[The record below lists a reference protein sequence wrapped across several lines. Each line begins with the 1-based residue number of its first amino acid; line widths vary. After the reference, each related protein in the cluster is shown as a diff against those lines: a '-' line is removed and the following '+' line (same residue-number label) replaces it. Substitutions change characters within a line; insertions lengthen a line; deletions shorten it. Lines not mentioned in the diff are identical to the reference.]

1 MLWVCALPSLVAV
14 GSFLVGLGG
23 HSMRGWQKAQDYQTN
38 SADTWQTSRC
48 QIESHTEITKLCIQL
63 DGGGEDCSYQCK
75 LRVKMNEYTNDDGSL
90 KVLEALKLAVWT
102 KPNLLYQEGKTH
114 PARKFTTR
122 KAAKKFRDK
131 YVQDEWYVCY
141 HKGGDENG
149 PKRLAMKVGGK
160 PFKRSINDSLIV
172 FWIGIGILAFPV
184 VILILYC
191 SADEIEETH
200 LDEQDKP
207 YCSESCRTGEFSRD
221 KPRERMDIFMYG
233 CVDCCVDFWNSPY

>member
-1 MLWVCALPSLVAV
+1 
-14 GSFLVGLGG
+14 
-23 HSMRGWQKAQDYQTN
+23 
-38 SADTWQTSRC
+38 
-48 QIESHTEITKLCIQL
+48 
-63 DGGGEDCSYQCK
+63 
-75 LRVKMNEYTNDDGSL
+75 MNEYTNDDGSL
-90 KVLEALKLAVWT
+90 KVLTARKFAVWT
-102 KPNLLYQEGKTH
+102 APKILSRKG
-114 PARKFTTR
+114 RKFYTR
-122 KAAKKFRDK
+122 KAAQKFREK

-160 PFKRSINDSLIV
+160 PFKRSINDSSIV

-233 CVDCCVDFWNSPY
+233 CVDCCVDFWTWNDYQVRDFVVSEAVS